1 MGLVGGSGGR
11 FDCAL
16 GAEWHDRVY
25 GLERR
30 EGSWSL
36 IARRERLIQASPL
49 GGRMLIRDK
58 KRYEGQETDSVSCGE

>member
-1 MGLVGGSGGR
+1 MGLAGESGGR

-16 GAEWHDRVY
+16 GAEWHGRVC

-36 IARRERLIQASPL
+36 IAQRERLIQASPL
-49 GGRMLIRDK
+49 GGRMMTRDK
-58 KRYEGQETDSVSCGE
+58 KLV

>member
-11 FDCAL
+11 FGCAL
-16 GAEWHDRVY
+16 GAEWHGRVY

-36 IARRERLIQASPL
+36 IAQRERLIQASPL
-49 GGRMLIRDK
+49 GGRMMTRDRK
-58 KRYEGQETDSVSCGE
+58 KMV